1 MYVNGN
7 LGRFVGFWAACCK
20 AIVSYL
26 GVEIIGIIAEET
38 ERQRE
43 TLPHAVRRVA
53 IRSILY
59 HVGAVLALGLISSND
74 PFLNNIGKQYYSSPF
89 ALMVMRAGITGL
101 VHLVDVVAV
110 TALLGVAI
118 TRLYVSVNLDPWT

>member
-1 MYVNGN
+1 MYFPLDLNELILYIDWKTGLAFRTLYVDGN
-7 LGRFVGFWAACCK
+7 LGRLVGFWAACCK

-43 TLPHAVRRVA
+43 TLPHGVRRVA

-59 HVGAVLALGLISSND
+59 HVGAVFVLGLNVSAND
-74 PFLNNIGKQYYSSPF
+74 PLLEYLQKQY
-89 ALMVMRAGITGL
+89 
-101 VHLVDVVAV
+101 
-110 TALLGVAI
+110 
-118 TRLYVSVNLDPWT
+118 